1 MKVLLSTPPGK
12 TTELWP
18 PLGLLYIASSV
29 KAKRG
34 DEVKVIDAFCENL
47 TGAELSRRVME
58 EEPDV
63 FGINCSTHTFLD
75 AIGLMQE
82 LRVLRPEMKLVLG
95 GYHATFAAERILKE
109 YPFVD
114 YIIKGEGE
122 RSFPQLLQ
130 HIEDGSSPSDVG
142 GISCLNDGKY
152 VDRPFTLIEDLDSL
166 PFPDRSMLSCVDYGY
181 IFQNIR
187 LTFGKFTTLC
197 TSRGCPYKCT
207 YCSCAELSLR
217 KWRPRSAESVLDE
230 LEMLY
235 DTGYQ
240 CCVFIDDNF
249 THRKKRVEEI
259 CDGIKDRRIKM
270 QFYCEGRVDAA
281 PYELLKKMKGVGI
294 NVIYFGVESASQH
307 VLDYYQKHTRPDQ
320 ALRAVQEAKD
330 VGMIVVTSYI
340 IGAANET
347 KEDIDRTIK
356 MIEKTRPHG
365 VQINILDCL
374 IGTPIWSELE
384 KNKIVGKDD
393 WKTNHRIYEY
403 LKNGISKEELQ
414 KCVVDGYASHFN
426 SWKSKEG
433 LKELP
438 GLFLGNGTA
447 SRIILGNLLSPSTW
461 RMMRDGLHTKV
472 MDSIMKD
479 GLKSP
484 TVVPRLDE
492 SQ

>member
-18 PLGLLYIASSV
+18 PLGLLYIASSM

-47 TGAELSRRVME
+47 TSAELSKRVME
-58 EEPDV
+58 EKPDV

-82 LRVLRPEMKLVLG
+82 LRVLRPEMKLILG

-109 YPFVD
+109 YPCVD

-130 HIEDGSSPSDVG
+130 HIEEGSPPSDVE
-142 GISCLNDGKY
+142 GISYLDGGKY

-166 PFPDRSMLSCVDYGY
+166 LFPDRSMLDRVDYGY
-181 IFQNIR
+181 FFQNIR

-230 LEMLY
+230 IEMLY
-235 DTGYQ
+235 DKGYQ
-240 CCVFIDDNF
+240 CCVFVDDNF
-249 THRKKRVEEI
+249 IHRKKRVEEI

-281 PYELLKKMKGVGI
+281 SYELLKKMKGAGI

-320 ALRAVQEAKD
+320 AIQAVKDAKD
-330 VGMIVVTSYI
+330 VGMIVVASFI

-347 KEDIDRTIK
+347 REDIDRTIE
-356 MIEKTRPHG
+356 MIRKIRTHG

-384 KNKIVGKDD
+384 KNNIVGKDD
-393 WKTNHRIYEY
+393 WKSNHRIYEY
-403 LKNGISKEELQ
+403 LKDGISKAELQ
-414 KCVVDGYASHFN
+414 KCVVDGYAAHFN

-433 LKELP
+433 LKDLP
-438 GLFLGNGTA
+438 GLFLDNSTA
-447 SRIILGNLLSPSTW
+447 SRIILGNLLSLKTW
-461 RMMRDGLHTKV
+461 KMMSEGLRAKV
-472 MDSIMKD
+472 MDSVMKD
-479 GLKSP
+479 GSESP
-484 TVVPRLDE
+484 TVIQRLE
-492 SQ
+492 GSP

>member
-47 TGAELSRRVME
+47 TGNELSRRVME

-75 AIGLMQE
+75 AIGLMKE
-82 LRVLRPEMKLVLG
+82 LRILRPEMKLVLG

-130 HIEDGSSPSDVG
+130 HIEDGSPPSDVG
-142 GISCLNDGKY
+142 GIGYLDGGRLI
-152 VDRPFTLIEDLDSL
+152 DNPFTLIEDLDSL
-166 PFPDRSMLSCVDYGY
+166 PFPDRSILRKVDYGY
-181 IFQNIR
+181 FFQDIR

-235 DTGYQ
+235 NKGYE
-240 CCVFIDDNF
+240 CCVFVDDNF
-249 THRKKRVEEI
+249 THRKNRVEEI

-270 QFYCEGRVDAA
+270 QLYCEGRVDAA
-281 PYELLKKMKGVGI
+281 PYELLKKMKGAGI

-307 VLDYYQKHTRPDQ
+307 VLDYYQKTTRPDQ
-320 ALRAVQEAKD
+320 AVKAIQHAKD
-330 VGMIVVTSYI
+330 AGMIVVTSYI

-347 KEDIDRTIK
+347 MEDIDKTIE
-356 MIEKTRPHG
+356 MIGKTRPHG

-374 IGTPIWSELE
+374 IGTPIWNELE
-384 KNKIVGKDD
+384 RNNIVGKDD

-403 LKNGISKEELQ
+403 LEDGIPKDELQ
-414 KCVVDGYASHFN
+414 KRVVDGYASQFN

-438 GLFLGNGTA
+438 GLFLDNSTA
-447 SRIILGNLLSPSTW
+447 SRIILGNLLSRDTW
-461 RMMRDGLHTKV
+461 KMMREGLHTSV
-472 MDSIMKD
+472 LDSIKKD

-484 TVVPRLDE
+484 THAPQSKE
-492 SQ
+492 SS

>member
-34 DEVKVIDAFCENL
+34 GEVKVIDAFCENL
-47 TGAELSRRVME
+47 TGAELSSRVIGE
-58 EEPDV
+58 RPDV

-82 LRVLRPEMKLVLG
+82 LRALSPDMKLVLG

-109 YPFVD
+109 YPFID

-130 HIEDGSSPSDVG
+130 HIEDGSPPSDVG
-142 GISCLNDGKY
+142 GISYLDGGKLI
-152 VDRPFTLIEDLDSL
+152 DRPFTLIEDLDSL
-166 PFPDRSMLSCVDYGY
+166 PFPDRSMLSCVNYGY
-181 IFQNIR
+181 FFQNIR

-197 TSRGCPYKCT
+197 TSRGCPFKCT

-235 DTGYQ
+235 NDGYQ
-240 CCVFIDDNF
+240 CCVFVDDNF

-270 QFYCEGRVDAA
+270 QLYCEGRVDAA
-281 PYELLKKMKGVGI
+281 PYELLKKMKGAGI

-307 VLDYYQKHTRPDQ
+307 VLDYYQKNTRPDQ
-320 ALRAVQEAKD
+320 AIQAIQQAKD
-330 VGMIVVTSYI
+330 AGMIVVTSYI

-347 KEDIDRTIK
+347 REDIDKTIE
-356 MIEKTRPHG
+356 MIGKTRPHG

-374 IGTPIWSELE
+374 IGTPIWNELE
-384 KNKIVGKDD
+384 RNNIVGKDD

-403 LKNGISKEELQ
+403 LKGGIPKDELQ
-414 KCVVDGYASHFN
+414 KCVVDGYASQFN

-438 GLFLGNGTA
+438 GLFLDNSTA
-447 SRIILGNLLSPSTW
+447 SRIILGNLLSPDTW
-461 RMMRDGLHTKV
+461 KMMREGVHTNV
-472 MDSIMKD
+472 LDSIMKD
-479 GLKSP
+479 GLKNQTPVPQSKESP
-484 TVVPRLDE
+484 
-492 SQ
+492 

>member
-1 MKVLLSTPPGK
+1 M
-12 TTELWP
+12 
-18 PLGLLYIASSV
+18 

-47 TGAELSRRVME
+47 TGAELSNQVIGE
-58 EEPDV
+58 KPDV

-75 AIGLMQE
+75 AIDLMQE
-82 LRVLRPEMKLVLG
+82 LRALRPEMKLVLG

-130 HIEDGSSPSDVG
+130 HIEDGSPPSDVG
-142 GISCLNDGKY
+142 GISYLDGGRLI
-152 VDRPFTLIEDLDSL
+152 DRPFTLIEDLDSL
-166 PFPDRSMLSCVDYGY
+166 PFPDRSMLSCVNYGY
-181 IFQNIR
+181 FFQNIR

-217 KWRPRSAESVLDE
+217 KWRPRSVESVLDE

-235 DTGYQ
+235 NKGYR
-240 CCVFIDDNF
+240 CCVFVDDNF

-270 QFYCEGRVDAA
+270 QLYCEGRVDAA
-281 PYELLKKMKGVGI
+281 PYELLKKMKGAGI

-307 VLDYYQKHTRPDQ
+307 VLDYYQKNTRPDQ
-320 ALRAVQEAKD
+320 AIQAIQHAKD
-330 VGMIVVTSYI
+330 AGMIVVTSYI

-347 KEDIDRTIK
+347 REDIDKTIE
-356 MIEKTRPHG
+356 MIGKTRPHG

-374 IGTPIWSELE
+374 IGTPIWNELE
-384 KNKIVGKDD
+384 KNNIVGKDD

-403 LKNGISKEELQ
+403 LKDGIPKDELQ
-414 KCVVDGYASHFN
+414 KCVVDGYASQFN

-438 GLFLGNGTA
+438 GLFLDNSTA
-447 SRIILGNLLSPSTW
+447 SRIILGNLLSPDTW
-461 RMMRDGLHTKV
+461 KMMREGLHTNV
-472 MDSIMKD
+472 LDSIMKD
-479 GLKSP
+479 GLKNPIPAPQSKESP
-484 TVVPRLDE
+484 
-492 SQ
+492 